1 MTDAPWVEPVVSKE
15 KLLFLLA
22 MGTEF
27 SQLDFKQKVDL
38 DEHAE
43 LVELAKD
50 VAALQSCGG
59 YLVIGVDDTGKPTGL
74 LGEALAE
81 KFDEANLRQKL
92 EKILK
97 TPTLL
102 VARHLHEGHH
112 LVLIHVERHPLG
124 FSVIAKPGEYQAAD
138 GRTKVVL
145 RPGDV
150 FIRRGTSSQRWSV
163 DDVEGLLAPRDARL
177 KELHR
182 KDFAALAVELQTGM
196 RGESLASGPA
206 NALTWQLDQT
216 TFEATIVETLRHGD
230 MVPIRLFL
238 VRAIGEATAFA
249 QRADRDSFD
258 TVTDR
263 LTSLAAIAL
272 TVGHDEL
279 SHGVVA
285 SLGDLYRST
294 VFRQGGPTNV
304 AGYWLSLITRA
315 TALGGLAVHLKKWR
329 AVRQIALEPSGD
341 DHYGSWLRHGITMA
355 ARARAFPRV
364 DNDDEFGGL
373 IPPARRTTHAL
384 PALRPYLPDDEE
396 YDPSPGSTPSE
407 FDPALDNL
415 CGFDAL
421 SSLIYTTSSSK
432 QSVAPYYPSF
442 GFYYARRSEDYWASL
457 LTDPGLREALMPSTD
472 METLEDAMLRVNE
485 DAGKVHRNRMGPWHP
500 STTDVEAAIRS
511 ARKRQIDQQYL
522 RPD

>member
-27 SQLDFKQKVDL
+27 PQLDFKQKVDL
-38 DEHAE
+38 DEHSE

-59 YLVIGVDDTGKPTGL
+59 YLVIGVDDTGKPTEMQS
-74 LGEALAE
+74 EALAK

-92 EKILK
+92 EN
-97 TPTLL
+97 
-102 VARHLHEGHH
+102 H

-138 GRTKVVL
+138 GRPKVVL

-150 FIRRGTSSQRWSV
+150 FIRRGTSRQRWSE
-163 DDVEGLLAPRDARL
+163 DDVEDLLAPRDARL

-206 NALTWQLDQT
+206 NALTWQLDGN

-238 VRAIGEATAFA
+238 ARALGEATTFA
-249 QRADRDSFD
+249 QRADHESFD
-258 TVTDR
+258 TITDR
-263 LTSLAAIAL
+263 LTSLSAIAL

-279 SHGVVA
+279 CHGVVA
-285 SLGDLYRST
+285 GLGDLYRSK
-294 VFRQGGPTNV
+294 VFREEGPSNV

-315 TALGGLAVHLKKWR
+315 TALGGLAVHLKKWPV
-329 AVRQIALEPSGD
+329 VRQIAMEPSGD
-341 DHYGSWLRHGITMA
+341 DHYGSWLRHGITIE
-355 ARARAFPRV
+355 ARAHAFPRV
-364 DNDDEFGGL
+364 DNDWGVPR
-373 IPPARRTTHAL
+373 IP
-384 PALRPYLPDDEE
+384 D
-396 YDPSPGSTPSE
+396 
-407 FDPALDNL
+407 
-415 CGFDAL
+415 
-421 SSLIYTTSSSK
+421 
-432 QSVAPYYPSF
+432 
-442 GFYYARRSEDYWASL
+442 
-457 LTDPGLREALMPSTD
+457 
-472 METLEDAMLRVNE
+472 RV
-485 DAGKVHRNRMGPWHP
+485 P
-500 STTDVEAAIRS
+500 T
-511 ARKRQIDQQYL
+511 
-522 RPD
+522 